1 MPSVRRSVTKSKW
14 KTNGKT
20 EGRAWRVPLQNLTS
34 SSQEQRWRN
43 IKTRTGHVTDV
54 FFHLMSEWE
63 KSSCDYQTYR
73 YIFIIIIFRSVGR
86 GHVRL
91 KVSGE
96 EGCWYIFNL
105 LSEDEALLL
114 RCFLHLKAD
123 FSSNPTWSEENNQ
136 SDEQNPSIQC
146 DAVKLGALM
155 EANDRYSPNIVWF
168 L

>member
-123 FSSNPTWSEENNQ
+123 FSWSISEIPRGPRKTIKVMSKIRASSVTPWN
-136 SDEQNPSIQC
+136 
-146 DAVKLGALM
+146 
-155 EANDRYSPNIVWF
+155 
-168 L
+168 